1 MNSELESQVWYADKK
16 LESYKKKLDDSSRDV
31 NCKVK
36 VFGDYREQTLNHTV
50 IRFRNDL
57 SFIGK
62 KLKGNEYLIPSG
74 FESIKR
80 YEHSFE
86 LVSFTPEQSRRISAN
101 VGKIITF
108 GGNKLIDVI
117 AKRKGIDVSNSRNRS
132 SSNSGS
138 WLDLAAALLGLA
150 SDYYMKKEAE
160 KTAVEK
166 YVAET
171 DVLCERIQVQID
183 FMSRIQD
190 RIKELIDVTE
200 QLKSRSLIALENF
213 ERFLNIFDVENTVH
227 LKSYQTALILVKGIS
242 EISKVEILDSQN
254 QISKS
259 DENYIISSRKL
270 LTSSL

>member
-1 MNSELESQVWYADKK
+1 MNSELESQVWYADCK
-16 LESYKKKLDDSSRDV
+16 LKSAKEKLDYSIESV
-31 NCKVK
+31 NRKVK

-62 KLKGNEYLIPSG
+62 KLKGNEYLIPSE
-74 FESIKR
+74 FKSTKKI
-80 YEHSFE
+80 EHSFDP
-86 LVSFTPEQSRRISAN
+86 VSFTPEQSRRITEN
-101 VGKIITF
+101 VGKLITF
-108 GGNKLIDVI
+108 GGNKLIDAI

-138 WLDLAAALLGLA
+138 WLDLAVALLGLA

-171 DVLCERIQVQID
+171 DVLCERIQAQID

-200 QLKSRSLIALENF
+200 QLKSRSLIALVNF